1 MGLKELLGSVFGTKT
16 ADPVRKE
23 VTVAGGGTYVPADMN
38 AQLKRLA
45 WNICVDYIASAVA
58 KCEFRTFLEGKE
70 VRGEEYYLWNVAP
83 NANQTSTEFW
93 REVIFR
99 LYRDCLLYT
108 SPSLRDRTRCRM
120 PSSA

>member
-99 LYRDCLLYT
+99 LYRDKEALIVPVGVRL
-108 SPSLRDRTRCRM
+108 
-120 PSSA
+120 